1 MTVHMDMCSTLW
13 VFFALL
19 PSDPRLYIFTGLIWS
34 SNFLLATLLSCRI
47 APLLSC
53 YLATLLSTYFPNDYW
68 DALST
73 EGHQITT
80 KLVGNVQYLYFRAK
94 SSQTQTISVLHEER
108 MFPFLWPAQLTSASV
123 RFLWF
128 HHQMCGSVI
137 RCYTGISLV
146 AS

>member
-1 MTVHMDMCSTLW
+1 MLFGVQQPMTVHMDMCSTLW

-34 SNFLLATLLSCRI
+34 SNFLLATLLSCH
-47 APLLSC
+47 
-53 YLATLLSTYFPNDYW
+53 LATLLSTYFPNDYW

-137 RCYTGISLV
+137 RCYTGIRLV